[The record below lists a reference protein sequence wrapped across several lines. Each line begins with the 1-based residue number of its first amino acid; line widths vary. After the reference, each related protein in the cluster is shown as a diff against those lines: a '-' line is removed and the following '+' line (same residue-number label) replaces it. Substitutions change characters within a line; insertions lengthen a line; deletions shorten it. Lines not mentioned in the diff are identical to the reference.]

1 MAENELIEV
10 VKKFN
15 GKKIAVVGDI
25 ALDHYVFGKV
35 NRVNPERPGYPL
47 LTVEKEEYKLGCA
60 ANVAMNL
67 ASLGAIVSLYGWIG
81 EDDNGKRIWG
91 ECQKNGI
98 RLFCVK
104 RDKTITKQRWIETN
118 HNDYLGRADFGED
131 KIEPINEEQGNEIFN
146 NLITNGF
153 EAIVLSDYNK
163 GMFKGN
169 LSRRII
175 DWANSHNV
183 LSVVDPKPVNAMQFS
198 GASLIRPNLNEAR
211 AIIGENE
218 ENLELVAKK
227 LKNKLQSKE
236 VVITCGSQG
245 IIIDNGGFHHI
256 KTKARQ
262 VIDVTG
268 AGDTVAAVLTLG
280 LLSGTDLVK
289 AAKIANYAAGIVVEK
304 QGTATVNSIELI
316 KRIEEE
322 ENVRV

>member
-1 MAENELIEV
+1 MAEEALVEA

-25 ALDHYVFGKV
+25 ALDYYVFGKV
-35 NRVNPERPGYPL
+35 SRINPERPGYPL
-47 LTVEKEEYKLGCA
+47 LTVEREEHRLGCA

-67 ASLGAIVSLYGWIG
+67 ASLGAEVSLYGWIG
-81 EDDNGKRIWG
+81 KDDNGKRIWE
-91 ECQKNGI
+91 ECQKNNI

-104 RDKTITKQRWIETN
+104 RDKTITKQRWIEAN

-131 KIEPINEEQGNEIFN
+131 KIEVIDEKQGDELFN
-146 NLITNGF
+146 NLILEGF
-153 EAIVLSDYNK
+153 EAVILSDYNK

-175 DWANSHNV
+175 DWANAHNV
-183 LSVVDPKPVNAMQFS
+183 LTVVDPKPVNAMRFS
-198 GASLIRPNLNEAR
+198 GASLIRPNLSEAR
-211 AIIGENE
+211 EIIGEKE
-218 ENLELVAKK
+218 ENMELLAKK
-227 LKNKLQSKE
+227 LKDKVQSKE
-236 VVITCGSQG
+236 VVVTCGSQG
-245 IIIDNGGFHHI
+245 IIVENGGFHNI

-268 AGDTVAAVLTLG
+268 AGDTVAAVLTLA
-280 LLSGTDLVK
+280 LLSGADLVQ

-316 KRIEEE
+316 KRIGEEDA
-322 ENVRV
+322 